1 MTECA
6 ADKKLMPMKMKVF
19 STLPVRLVDDSV
31 TTEITDETN
40 DDNVEQTNKKHIF
53 KMFIYSLKL

>member
-40 DDNVEQTNKKHIF
+40 DDNVDQTNKAYI
-53 KMFIYSLKL
+53 